1 MIEFDEIFYL
11 KIISIPSLFLLCFVF
26 GIIPYVI
33 SRCRMN
39 ESFLSYANTFSG
51 GLFFGI
57 GEFHLLA
64 EGTEKLQKY
73 SDLPISFF
81 LAFCGYSLI
90 LFIQKV
96 IFGYIVPGSEENLKE
111 KEESHKK
118 VEEDNL
124 IEEHEKTEGDIT
136 MTKLPLLNSKEED
149 FVALQINA
157 STRTTVDEKIE
168 QKKLNQKKLSS
179 FIMLLA
185 LSIHGIFECLALW
198 IQTDFKKSLFL
209 FIALMI
215 HKWAEAFSLGIFFIQ
230 ARIIRKYFYL
240 LIIFFSLIGP
250 IGVSLGI
257 ILSANASEFIEGT
270 FLSISTGTF
279 LYVACSEVIVEEF
292 STPINRYIKFL
303 LYLLGGAFAAGLASF
318 EYFF

>member
-215 HKWAEAFSLGIFFIQ
+215 HKWAEPF
-230 ARIIRKYFYL
+230 
-240 LIIFFSLIGP
+240 P
-250 IGVSLGI
+250 
-257 ILSANASEFIEGT
+257 
-270 FLSISTGTF
+270 
-279 LYVACSEVIVEEF
+279 
-292 STPINRYIKFL
+292 
-303 LYLLGGAFAAGLASF
+303 
-318 EYFF
+318 